1 MASLFLKQAE
11 INAAEPKRSYILD
24 IFCRYLRAFVTSF
37 FTDTVLQSQGT
48 FSFVWPVSNSTV
60 LFKMSAAKQDSSLSA
75 MSEIMSTAQAVGG
88 PECYHQNCQQQN
100 LSSFAYDDQLLLKDS
115 YLWHQ
120 HKDSTDLLK
129 GGDLSHGIHPE
140 CTRDQDH
147 QPLWDQLYFQ
157 LEEAKHLLDRR
168 EKLDACRAGNKQD
181 VNALQAHL
189 KSLLCTLSDSIKRI
203 QPCSSSN
210 QLLTSTPDLVGDGT
224 SGTDAGLIESSD
236 GISTPLKF
244 ISHPNT
250 QPSSSS
256 PLLSMPLPVSQY
268 LVSSGCSR
276 DTDAFLLKHLSHPS
290 QCPSSRESHKSQLGL
305 CPLVHLTE
313 LLSLSQQ
320 ASLGSVDS
328 QRSASSSAQHAVLS
342 TAASS
347 VEDGEMTHK
356 HADSSNLLELSVLIT
371 SLSLPFILYLCSQI
385 SEFLLRQQGS
395 KAVSASRTLR
405 PSEQEA
411 NRTSSVNPAIA
422 GMSNTDEGCGQQQDW
437 LHSSQARVLGHCLN
451 FGGAYSSEASAP
463 QQPPPAVV
471 TTSVVNKEEGSLIR
485 RLVAQFSTC
494 NTTKPAAITRLLCKP
509 AREPTATA
517 GACLV
522 PGAATVVAPASDL
535 EDDDDTTHY
544 VHLNNNSNPR
554 PVRCNAELQTITM
567 IAGGDDDVLHQ
578 NRDNDQAASRVMTIK
593 ASLHQGYEGPPSKS
607 ERSTHHVSEMTAS
620 GTAALMMSPVLQFHG
635 TLTSFSP
642 AAGTLT
648 SFSPAAGTL
657 TSFSPAA
664 PPVAEMPLISTIS
677 SSVRAAWSIT
687 SRSSDAAA
695 PSFSTQHQLHQQHGE
710 QDHCPVVMGNSI
722 GSSSTSS
729 ETGCQQ
735 QVLLPACDQYPSAV
749 EDVVGATN
757 NTNQQQVE
765 PYLLATSS
773 SLVSKLRA
781 AVVTSST
788 LCEAAKTQVKLVG
801 NTFFAQPYAPRQN
814 LSPDYSSAR
823 SLKVLQTAAGYS
835 TADCQGQACPDDSE
849 IVLIQQKD
857 VTNRRLLPTLP
868 LADKTIFQELHHY
881 SATDG
886 EDASG
891 ADGEDASG
899 ADGEDASGADGE
911 DASGADGEDASGADG
926 EDASGADG
934 EDASGA
940 DGEDASGADGED
952 ASGADGEDA
961 SGSLALALQDSFG
974 NGHSALPHL
983 YSHTSTADDYCYGG
997 SSLRSSLGIRE
1008 TLRELDSKHHEEQL
1022 RSLKQMSSDHGST
1035 LEALVRSYKSQL
1047 SHLAAQLCAEQ
1058 QYSRD
1063 LRIQLQELHGDIRMG
1078 DAMIAT
1084 LCMTASNSSAHDGV
1098 VLHEL
1103 QHV

>member
-1 MASLFLKQAE
+1 M
-11 INAAEPKRSYILD
+11 
-24 IFCRYLRAFVTSF
+24 
-37 FTDTVLQSQGT
+37 
-48 FSFVWPVSNSTV
+48 
-60 LFKMSAAKQDSSLSA
+60 M
-75 MSEIMSTAQAVGG
+75 
-88 PECYHQNCQQQN
+88 
-100 LSSFAYDDQLLLKDS
+100 
-115 YLWHQ
+115 
-120 HKDSTDLLK
+120 
-129 GGDLSHGIHPE
+129 
-140 CTRDQDH
+140 
-147 QPLWDQLYFQ
+147 
-157 LEEAKHLLDRR
+157 
-168 EKLDACRAGNKQD
+168 
-181 VNALQAHL
+181 
-189 KSLLCTLSDSIKRI
+189 
-203 QPCSSSN
+203 
-210 QLLTSTPDLVGDGT
+210 
-224 SGTDAGLIESSD
+224 
-236 GISTPLKF
+236 
-244 ISHPNT
+244 
-250 QPSSSS
+250 
-256 PLLSMPLPVSQY
+256 
-268 LVSSGCSR
+268 
-276 DTDAFLLKHLSHPS
+276 
-290 QCPSSRESHKSQLGL
+290 
-305 CPLVHLTE
+305 
-313 LLSLSQQ
+313 
-320 ASLGSVDS
+320 
-328 QRSASSSAQHAVLS
+328 
-342 TAASS
+342 
-347 VEDGEMTHK
+347 HK

-405 PSEQEA
+405 PSEQET

-422 GMSNTDEGCGQQQDW
+422 GMSNTDEGCGQPFIQQQDW
-437 LHSSQARVLGHCLN
+437 LHSSQARVLGNCLN
-451 FGGAYSSEASAP
+451 FGEAYSSEASAPQQPPYSEASAPQQPPYSEASAP

-522 PGAATVVAPASDL
+522 PGAATVVVAPASDL

-567 IAGGDDDVLHQ
+567 IAGGDDDVLHG
-578 NRDNDQAASRVMTIK
+578 NRDNDQAASRVMTSK

-642 AAGTLT
+642 AA
-648 SFSPAAGTL
+648 
-657 TSFSPAA
+657 
-664 PPVAEMPLISTIS
+664 PPVAEMPLISNIS

-687 SRSSDAAA
+687 SRSSNAAA
-695 PSFSTQHQLHQQHGE
+695 PSSSAQHQLHQQHGE

-722 GSSSTSS
+722 GSSSTSI
-729 ETGCQQ
+729 ETRCQQ

-788 LCEAAKTQVKLVG
+788 LCEAAKTQVELVG

-857 VTNRRLLPTLP
+857 VTNRRLLPALP

-881 SATDG
+881 SAT
-886 EDASG
+886 
-891 ADGEDASG
+891 
-899 ADGEDASGADGE
+899 
-911 DASGADGEDASGADG
+911 
-926 EDASGADG
+926 
-934 EDASGA
+934 
-940 DGEDASGADGED
+940 
-952 ASGADGEDA
+952 DGEDA

-983 YSHTSTADDYCYGG
+983 YSHTSTADDYCYGS

-1022 RSLKQMSSDHGST
+1022 RSLKQVSSDHGST

-1084 LCMTASNSSAHDGV
+1084 LCMTA
-1098 VLHEL
+1098 
-1103 QHV
+1103 QHVVE